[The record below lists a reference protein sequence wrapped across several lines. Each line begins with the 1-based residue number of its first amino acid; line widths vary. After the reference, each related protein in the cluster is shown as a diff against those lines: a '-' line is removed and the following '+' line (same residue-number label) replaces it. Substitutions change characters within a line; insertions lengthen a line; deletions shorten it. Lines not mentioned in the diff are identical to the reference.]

1 MTTKRLVRAAIL
13 LAVALILGF
22 LETLLPPVFPMLP
35 YARIGL
41 GNAAVLL
48 ALLWL
53 GVPYAAVILVLKSVV
68 IGLFSGAPTMILYSL
83 AGGTLSFAVMAL
95 LLRIGANG
103 LPAVSAAGGILHN
116 LGQVF
121 VAMAV
126 TGTAGVAVL
135 LVYLSLFGA
144 VAGGVIGVIVYFV
157 DRATLRARKEDR
169 T

>member
-22 LETLLPPVFPMLP
+22 LETLLPPIFPMLP

-48 ALLWL
+48 ALLGL

-116 LGQVF
+116 LGQIL
-121 VAMAV
+121 VAIAV
-126 TGTAGVAVL
+126 TGTAGIAVL

-144 VAGGVIGVIVYFV
+144 IAGGVIGVIVYFV

>member
-53 GVPYAAVILVLKSVV
+53 GVPYAAVILVLKCVV
-68 IGLFSGAPTMILYSL
+68 IGLFSGAPTTILYSL
-83 AGGTLSFAVMAL
+83 AGDTLSFAVMAL

-116 LGQVF
+116 LGQIL
-121 VAMAV
+121 VAIAV
-126 TGTAGVAVL
+126 TGTAGIAVL

>member
-1 MTTKRLVRAAIL
+1 MTTKKLVRAAIL

-22 LETLLPPVFPMLP
+22 LETLLPPVFPLLP

-53 GVPYAAVILVLKSVV
+53 GVPHAAVILVLKSVV

-83 AGGTLSFAVMAL
+83 VGGSLSFAVMAI

-116 LGQVF
+116 VGQIL

-144 VAGGVIGVIVYFV
+144 LAGALIGVVVYYV
-157 DRATLRARKEDR
+157 DKATARLGKGVSQ
-169 T
+169 

>member
-53 GVPYAAVILVLKSVV
+53 GVPYAAVILVLKCVV
-68 IGLFSGAPTMILYSL
+68 IGLFSGAPTTILYSL

-116 LGQVF
+116 LGQVL

-126 TGTAGVAVL
+126 TGTEGIAVL

-144 VAGGVIGVIVYFV
+144 AAGGVIGVIVYFV

>member
-1 MTTKRLVRAAIL
+1 MTTKQLVRAAIL

-116 LGQVF
+116 LGQIL
-121 VAMAV
+121 VAIAV
-126 TGTAGVAVL
+126 TGTAGIAVL

>member
-116 LGQVF
+116 LGQIL
-121 VAMAV
+121 VAIAV
-126 TGTAGVAVL
+126 TGTAGIAVL

>member
-116 LGQVF
+116 LGQVL

-157 DRATLRARKEDR
+157 DRATLRAQKEDR